1 MIITYCARPSL
12 RPSSRPGLLFAQS
25 LSIQSWWSLAAWLQS
40 IPTALKAGDASDP
53 ALPSPF
59 FNRSAHRTSY
69 NAAFASCT
77 PLYCSRDFQPQRRF
91 GNTGLS
97 QCVRP
102 WCDLERAAL
111 ANCTRRGSTRKKTS
125 LSLSLFPVSALTYL
139 PLWSSLATCSM
150 VLVSKQR
157 QQLGGANM
165 HGKAEG
171 MAESK
176 CSGRT
181 KKHDR
186 VETPSTHILPSRGI
200 RDGLGLA
207 CTVAIQLQRAPHTH
221 TPLPCVGPAHPAS
234 VQQKPKIFT
243 FPSERDPPHANRV
256 LSFL

>member
-1 MIITYCARPSL
+1 MFTIWKTAVIITYCARPSL

-125 LSLSLFPVSALTYL
+125 LSLSLSLSRERPYL
-139 PLWSSLATCSM
+139 L
-150 VLVSKQR
+150 
-157 QQLGGANM
+157 
-165 HGKAEG
+165 
-171 MAESK
+171 
-176 CSGRT
+176 
-181 KKHDR
+181 
-186 VETPSTHILPSRGI
+186 
-200 RDGLGLA
+200 
-207 CTVAIQLQRAPHTH
+207 
-221 TPLPCVGPAHPAS
+221 AS
-234 VQQKPKIFT
+234 VVESGHLQYGFSLKTEATVGGRK
-243 FPSERDPPHANRV
+243 HAWE
-256 LSFL
+256 S